1 MMKTLTSIILLSSCL
16 AAVLFSHSLAAA
28 EEAKQQ
34 PIFNGSM
41 QAQPIFNGSMQAQP
55 VLKKVRRISNTIT
68 SGLSQR
74 IITPQS
80 SKTSLKQPYLIHT
93 AMPHGLS
100 QSE

>member
-1 MMKTLTSIILLSSCL
+1 MKTLTSIILLSSCL

-28 EEAKQQ
+28 EEAKQ
-34 PIFNGSM
+34 
-41 QAQPIFNGSMQAQP
+41 QPIFNGSMQAQP